1 MTELGSDTT
10 FGFVDATLADE
21 SFILTDST
29 TTLIDAVKIGDNKN
43 FGIGSLAAW
52 KNSWVRPFCNKKN
65 KSTTVRDDIGYNFIN
80 TLDYTSMMDQ

>member
-21 SFILTDST
+21 SFILMDST
-29 TTLIDAVKIGDNKN
+29 ATLVDAVKIGDNKN

-52 KNSWVRPFCNKKN
+52 KNSWV
-65 KSTTVRDDIGYNFIN
+65 
-80 TLDYTSMMDQ
+80 